1 MTAVQAVLLVL
12 VAVAGTL
19 LALTR
24 EPLRQAI
31 LAGIFGLTLGLLFL
45 ALQAPDVALS
55 QIVVGGV
62 ALPAMILLA
71 LAEVRAR
78 EHRDDDE

>member
-1 MTAVQAVLLVL
+1 MTVVQAVLFVL
-12 VAVAGTL
+12 VGVGGGCVA
-19 LALTR
+19 LAR
-24 EPLRQAI
+24 DPLRQAV
-31 LAGIFGLTLGLLFL
+31 LAGIFGLLLALLFF

-71 LAEVRAR
+71 LAEVRSH
-78 EHRDDDE
+78 EERDKE

>member
-12 VAVAGTL
+12 TAVTGSFVA
-19 LALTR
+19 LAR
-24 EPLRQAI
+24 DPLRQAI
-31 LAGIFGLTLGLLFL
+31 LAGSFGLVLALLFF

-62 ALPAMILLA
+62 ALPVMVLLA
-71 LAEVRAR
+71 LAQIRSHE
-78 EHRDDDE
+78 ERDDE